1 MRATERAA
9 SLQFRRPTR
18 AIGQLLTAHDYLGR
32 HKERVNMRYEAASS
46 TTQIDISEHLFFFLA
61 VKRKGRGRRVGAEEE
76 RPSSDASEKRQGLG
90 GG

>member
-18 AIGQLLTAHDYLGR
+18 PVEQLLTAHDYLGR

-46 TTQIDISEHLFFFLA
+46 TTQIDISEQFFFFGCE
-61 VKRKGRGRRVGAEEE
+61 KEGAGEE
-76 RPSSDASEKRQGLG
+76 SGSG
-90 GG
+90 GGAAQ